1 MKTNE
6 ISINEN
12 YQRVLI
18 KALFDKKISAIEFRV
33 FFYISTNQEIL
44 VARMQ
49 EDLNIKTTNLM
60 SKCIKNLLKEKYIFR
75 QKTKKKVLENTPF
88 YEYSINLFKDEI
100 LILNNSE
107 HLNDYFIN
115 IEKVYKYFFKKLP
128 TTRKIDIPK
137 NKKSIEL
144 LIYKDKKS
152 IEEITKIIDYVSIT
166 HFRRIVTRPVQ
177 LRKYYKNILQELTN
191 KQN

>member
-115 IEKVYKYFFKKLP
+115 IEKIYKYFFKKIP
-128 TTRKIDIPK
+128 TNKKIDISK
-137 NKKSIEL
+137 NKKALEL
-144 LIYKDKKS
+144 LIYKDKK
-152 IEEITKIIDYVSIT
+152 EILEIIKIIDYIST
-166 HFRRIVTRPVQ
+166 SHHRRNINRPFH
-177 LRKYYKNILQELTN
+177 LRKFYNDIFQELTN